1 MFKSKRKI
9 IFVLAFFTF
18 FIMLFSSSNAMTNL
32 DLKDA
37 VWSNRDSIFESFQNI
52 EKKDVKARSPMY
64 ITKTIMEMYAGENG
78 YDDAP
83 YTIQWIKVG
92 LLIADF
98 SQKIRIVLFMTKTES
113 FGLSFTA
120 ENYFLGRCFNTNI

>member
-1 MFKSKRKI
+1 
-9 IFVLAFFTF
+9 
-18 FIMLFSSSNAMTNL
+18 MTNL

-52 EKKDVKARSPMY
+52 EKKDVKARSHMY

-83 YTIQWIKVG
+83 DAIYYSMNKGGTTYSG
-92 LLIADF
+92 LLSKDKNSSIYDKNRKLWF
-98 SQKIRIVLFMTKTES
+98 VFYSGKLF
-113 FGLSFTA
+113 F
-120 ENYFLGRCFNTNI
+120 R

>member
-32 DLKDA
+32 DLKHA

-83 YTIQWIKVG
+83 DAIYYSMNKGGTTYSG
-92 LLIADF
+92 LLSKDKNSSIYDKNRKLWF
-98 SQKIRIVLFMTKTES
+98 VFYSGKLF
-113 FGLSFTA
+113 F
-120 ENYFLGRCFNTNI
+120 R

>member
-9 IFVLAFFTF
+9 IFVLTFFTF

-32 DLKDA
+32 DLKHA
-37 VWSNRDSIFESFQNI
+37 VWSNRDSIIESFQNI

-83 YTIQWIKVG
+83 DNIYFSMNKGGTTYSG
-92 LLIADF
+92 LLSKDKNSSIYDKNRKLWF
-98 SQKIRIVLFMTKTES
+98 VFYSGKLF
-113 FGLSFTA
+113 F
-120 ENYFLGRCFNTNI
+120 R

>member
-64 ITKTIMEMYAGENG
+64 ITKTIMEMYAGG
-78 YDDAP
+78 TTYS
-83 YTIQWIKVG
+83 G
-92 LLIADF
+92 LLSKDKNSSIYDKNRKLWF
-98 SQKIRIVLFMTKTES
+98 VFYSGKLF
-113 FGLSFTA
+113 F
-120 ENYFLGRCFNTNI
+120 R

>member
-1 MFKSKRKI
+1 MLKSKRKI
-9 IFVLAFFTF
+9 IFVFAFFTF

-83 YTIQWIKVG
+83 DTIYYSMNKGGTTYSG
-92 LLIADF
+92 LLSKDKNSSIYDKNRKLWF
-98 SQKIRIVLFMTKTES
+98 VFYSGKLF
-113 FGLSFTA
+113 F
-120 ENYFLGRCFNTNI
+120 R

>member
-37 VWSNRDSIFESFQNI
+37 VWSNRDSIFEST
-52 EKKDVKARSPMY
+52 RYY
-64 ITKTIMEMYAGENG
+64 I
-78 YDDAP
+78 
-83 YTIQWIKVG
+83 
-92 LLIADF
+92 
-98 SQKIRIVLFMTKTES
+98 LFNE
-113 FGLSFTA
+113 
-120 ENYFLGRCFNTNI
+120 